1 MNPAFAICRSAAIVV
16 DSVTKTNAVTE
27 SRVVESSAG
36 RLPRGKIFEA
46 AHNKR
51 RTHLGVGR
59 AASRA
64 VDHRG
69 AAASKIAGQRK
80 SSCSAKFWLACRVT

>member
-1 MNPAFAICRSAAIVV
+1 VNPAFAICRSVAIVV

-27 SRVVESSAG
+27 SRGVESSAG

-59 AASRA
+59 LL
-64 VDHRG
+64 G
-69 AAASKIAGQRK
+69 
-80 SSCSAKFWLACRVT
+80 L

>member
-1 MNPAFAICRSAAIVV
+1 VNPAFAICRSAAIVV

-51 RTHLGVGR
+51 RTNLGVGR
-59 AASRA
+59 LL
-64 VDHRG
+64 
-69 AAASKIAGQRK
+69 GQR
-80 SSCSAKFWLACRVT
+80 S